1 MFEMDVTYLAEGG
14 EGGETRG
21 IGGEWEGNGETK
33 RKETESETKVG
44 NKEGSSAFWSEHTSR
59 IHMAE
64 SELLS
69 ATHTLHPTTIGH

>member
-14 EGGETRG
+14 KGGETRG
-21 IGGEWEGNGETK
+21 MGGERETK